1 MDEVIRVENLTKAY
15 GKRPAINDI
24 SFSVKKGEIFGLLGP
39 SGAGKTTLIKILT
52 GQLKKTSGRVEVLGF
67 QPKQFHHPNFKARI
81 GVLSDNSTLY
91 ERLSVYDN
99 LKLFCKI
106 YNIPLESIEKILDK
120 VNLLTERK
128 KTVSKLSKGMKQRV
142 LLARALI
149 HRPKLLF
156 LDEPTS
162 ALDPR
167 NTLQIHQVLKEINKG
182 GTTIFLTTHDMEEA
196 TVMCDRVILLDRGYI
211 KEMDSPEALRYKYSS
226 NQIIVETHD
235 GKRLVFK
242 NHPEAGDKIK
252 ELLEERR
259 VKRIETEFPTLG
271 EVFLRVTGRE
281 LH

>member
-1 MDEVIRVENLTKAY
+1 VDEVIRVENLTKAY

-67 QPKQFHHPNFKARI
+67 QPEQFHHPNFKARI

-128 KTVSKLSKGMKQRV
+128 KNSIKVVKKG
-142 LLARALI
+142 
-149 HRPKLLF
+149 
-156 LDEPTS
+156 
-162 ALDPR
+162 
-167 NTLQIHQVLKEINKG
+167 
-182 GTTIFLTTHDMEEA
+182 
-196 TVMCDRVILLDRGYI
+196 
-211 KEMDSPEALRYKYSS
+211 
-226 NQIIVETHD
+226 
-235 GKRLVFK
+235 
-242 NHPEAGDKIK
+242 
-252 ELLEERR
+252 
-259 VKRIETEFPTLG
+259 
-271 EVFLRVTGRE
+271 
-281 LH
+281 